1 MAPPSPNADGLVVGS
16 NLERV
21 LRAGHFAVCGEMGPP
36 QSSNPDAIRRSA
48 QHFLG
53 KVDAVNLTDNQTA
66 IVRMSSIAAAKLC
79 IDCGLEPI
87 IQMTCRDRNRIAMQ
101 SDLMGAAALGIR
113 NVLCISGDHQC
124 FGNHPEARGVYD
136 IDSVQLIATVRGMR
150 ERSELMNGEGTPP
163 RPRDP
168 SKPWANVPTPLLVG
182 AAANPFGDPFEF
194 RVVRLAKKIAA
205 GADFVQTQAIYD
217 LPRFQRFMDM
227 ARGRGLHEKAAIIAG
242 VLPVKSHKALLY
254 MKSNV
259 AGMSIPDE
267 LVARMQSAQNA
278 EEEGVNVCV
287 EIIEAVRRIEGVRG
301 VHIMPPLWEK
311 IVPEIVSRAGLL
323 PRPTFGGPTEV
334 K

>member
-1 MAPPSPNADGLVVGS
+1 MAAPAPNADGLVVGS
-16 NLERV
+16 SLERV
-21 LRAGHFAVCGEMGPP
+21 LRAGRFAVCGEMGPP
-36 QSSNPDAIRRSA
+36 QSCNPEAIRRSA

-136 IDSVQLIATVRGMR
+136 IDSVQLVATVRGMR
-150 ERSELMNGEGTPP
+150 DRSELMNGEGTPP

-168 SKPWANVPTPLLVG
+168 SKPWANVPTPLFVG

-205 GADFVQTQAIYD
+205 GADFIQTQAIYD
-217 LPRFQRFMDM
+217 LPRFERFMELTRD
-227 ARGRGLHEKAAIIAG
+227 RGLHEKAFIIAG
-242 VLPVKSHKALLY
+242 VLPVKSHKALTY
-254 MKSNV
+254 MKDNV

-267 LVARMQSAQNA
+267 LVERMKGAENA
-278 EEEGVNVCV
+278 EEEGIRVCV
-287 EIIEAVRRIEGVRG
+287 EIIDAVRRIEGVRG
-301 VHIMPPLWEK
+301 VHIMPPLWERV
-311 IVPEIVSRAGLL
+311 VPEIVSRAGLL
-323 PRPTFGGPTEV
+323 PRPTFAEPAEV
-334 K
+334 R